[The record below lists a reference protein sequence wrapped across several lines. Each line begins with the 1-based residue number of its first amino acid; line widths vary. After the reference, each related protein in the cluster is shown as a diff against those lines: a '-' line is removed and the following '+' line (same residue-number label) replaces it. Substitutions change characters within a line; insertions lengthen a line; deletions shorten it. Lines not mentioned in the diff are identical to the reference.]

1 MRWGTGELREGGR
14 WIFNSNWRVGPALY
28 FLQSAMLG
36 ITCPQKCLHLG
47 GLGPMRLHLLIYCQN
62 QSKEEN
68 HRAEGWEGLHQPTEL
83 WVLGRVLNRNPGKMW
98 GTLPA
103 QTMLRQGWSSVT
115 SDWRPVWRGLILWEM
130 PVCPLLW
137 PHTIHPLL
145 GLRLSRPEPGAWA
158 MRILLHQSY
167 CREQTINSGA
177 KLKVRG
183 RVWKNRMTIIKCP
196 SLALISLTS
205 GLSQPAWLWLMPSF
219 AYSGHRHE
227 QHAPFTAPAMRFVG
241 FLTPVESLEKHPRW
255 S

>member
-1 MRWGTGELREGGR
+1 MG
-14 WIFNSNWRVGPALY
+14 SNGKDWA
-28 FLQSAMLG
+28 
-36 ITCPQKCLHLG
+36 
-47 GLGPMRLHLLIYCQN
+47 LGPGIAPHMPAVKRLHEPKW
-62 QSKEEN
+62 S
-68 HRAEGWEGLHQPTEL
+68 
-83 WVLGRVLNRNPGKMW
+83 
-98 GTLPA
+98 
-103 QTMLRQGWSSVT
+103 LRKGSSVVT
-115 SDWRPVWRGLILWEM
+115 YDWSQVCHGWFLWGM
-130 PVCPLLW
+130 PVHPLLW
-137 PHTIHPLL
+137 PHTIHLAP
-145 GLRLSRPEPGAWA
+145 GPRLSRPEPGAWA

-227 QHAPFTAPAMRFVG
+227 QHAPFTAPVTRFVG
-241 FLTPVESLEKHPRW
+241 FLTPVELLKKHRRW

>member
-1 MRWGTGELREGGR
+1 MLTKTLIPGR
-14 WIFNSNWRVGPALY
+14 AETKE
-28 FLQSAMLG
+28 AA
-36 ITCPQKCLHLG
+36 
-47 GLGPMRLHLLIYCQN
+47 LLIYCHN
-62 QSKEEN
+62 HRKEED
-68 HRAEGWEGLHQPTEL
+68 HRAEGWEGLHQLTEL
-83 WVLGRVLNRNPGKMW
+83 CVPGRVPNRSMGVVW

-103 QTMLRQGWSSVT
+103 KTMLSQGWSSVT
-115 SDWRPVWRGLILWEM
+115 SDWRQVWRGPTLREM

-137 PHTIHPLL
+137 PHTIHPAL

-158 MRILLHQSY
+158 TRILLHQSY
-167 CREQTINSGA
+167 CREQTINSRA

-205 GLSQPAWLWLMPSF
+205 VLSQPAWLWLMPSF

-227 QHAPFTAPAMRFVG
+227 QHAPFTAPATRFVG
-241 FLTPVESLEKHPRW
+241 FLTPVESLGKHRRW

>member
-1 MRWGTGELREGGR
+1 MIL
-14 WIFNSNWRVGPALY
+14 
-28 FLQSAMLG
+28 
-36 ITCPQKCLHLG
+36 
-47 GLGPMRLHLLIYCQN
+47 
-62 QSKEEN
+62 SK
-68 HRAEGWEGLHQPTEL
+68 
-83 WVLGRVLNRNPGKMW
+83 
-98 GTLPA
+98 
-103 QTMLRQGWSSVT
+103 GWSLVT
-115 SDWRPVWRGLILWEM
+115 ADWRQVWCGWILWKM

-137 PHTIHPLL
+137 PHTIHPSPGL
-145 GLRLSRPEPGAWA
+145 GLSRPEPGAWA
-158 MRILLHQSY
+158 TRILLHQSY

-241 FLTPVESLEKHPRW
+241 FLTPVESLKKHCRW
-255 S
+255 PQVRGQSSSIIQLVMAAWVGTTAGAMQGSSLSFALSLNTYFPPLLYFCISPLIPNIGLNSSLCTRVFRLFLLVLVGSLCFFLVSFFQAQLRKAGWRD